1 MLIIFCPP
9 YHFHHNEFHLFY
21 WELDIGGFKTDAN
34 LTLFGFETSEILPVK
49 LIQECGI
56 WEFWLP
62 FDQLSINQ
70 NWDFESHPIDS
81 WSIKNLSRFCLHVLI
96 ELGVLLLTLLAK
108 TIKGL
113 IKHNFH
119 KVWGGRNRVPLR
131 EKLRDP
137 ISVNLLVQKAVLLS
151 GVYPYV
157 AIQRSWNHNL
167 VKLTA
172 VSNLSGGAL
181 ELVRYSGCEHRW
193 VVCEQI
199 YVEVQMFQSC
209 WGINSEFIY

>member
-1 MLIIFCPP
+1 MQIWPYLDLKQVRFCQLSW
-9 YHFHHNEFHLFY
+9 YKNV
-21 WELDIGGFKTDAN
+21 
-34 LTLFGFETSEILPVK
+34 GFENFDYHLINSQSIEIR
-49 LIQECGI
+49 I
-56 WEFWLP
+56 
-62 FDQLSINQ
+62 FD
-70 NWDFESHPIDS
+70 SHSIDS
-81 WSIKNLSRFCLHVLI
+81 WLIKNLSQFCLHVLI
-96 ELGVLLLTLLAK
+96 EVGVLLLTLLAK

-119 KVWGGRNRVPLR
+119 KVWGSRNRVPLR

-137 ISVNLLVQKAVLLS
+137 ISVNLQVQKAVMLL

-167 VKLTA
+167 VKFTA

-193 VVCEQI
+193 VVREQI

-209 WGINSEFIY
+209 WGLQQWVHLLGL

>member
-1 MLIIFCPP
+1 MWNLRILTTIWSTL
-9 YHFHHNEFHLFY
+9 NWSKL
-21 WELDIGGFKTDAN
+21 GFWQPFN
-34 LTLFGFETSEILPVK
+34 
-49 LIQECGI
+49 
-56 WEFWLP
+56 WL
-62 FDQLSINQ
+62 LINQ
-70 NWDFESHPIDS
+70 KSV
-81 WSIKNLSRFCLHVLI
+81 SRFCLHLLI
-96 ELGVLLLTLLAK
+96 EVGVLLLTLLAK

-119 KVWGGRNRVPLR
+119 KVWGSRNRVPLR

-137 ISVNLLVQKAVLLS
+137 ISVNLQVQKAVMFS

-167 VKLTA
+167 VKFTV

-193 VVCEQI
+193 VVREQI

-209 WGINSEFIY
+209 WGLQQWVHLLGL